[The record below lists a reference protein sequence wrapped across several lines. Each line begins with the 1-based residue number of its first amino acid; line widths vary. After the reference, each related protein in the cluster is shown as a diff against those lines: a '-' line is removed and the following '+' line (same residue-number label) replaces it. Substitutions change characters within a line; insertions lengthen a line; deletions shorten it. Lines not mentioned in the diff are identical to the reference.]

1 MAGHGRAGDVRPAV
15 PPRGS
20 GSPLTNVVYPHF
32 DAPGGSKRMHRINH
46 HTYKPAYVG
55 RVRADGQFDILW
67 RSRELVEPQAFSP
80 YPQSSWR
87 RELKKR
93 CRRWK
98 DYFTRLRYTSIPL
111 SRIIS
116 SGRPL
121 RSIENMR

>member
-20 GSPLTNVVYPHF
+20 GTPLTNVVYPHF
-32 DAPGGSKRMHRINH
+32 DAPGGSKRMHRIND
-46 HTYKPAYVG
+46 HTYKPG
-55 RVRADGQFDILW
+55 VRGTRPRRRTVRHPLAIARTRRASGFQP
-67 RSRELVEPQAFSP
+67 V
-80 YPQSSWR
+80 PQSSWR

-98 DYFTRLRYTSIPL
+98 DYFTRLRYASIPL
-111 SRIIS
+111 SRKVI

-121 RSIENMR
+121 RSTDKMR

>member
-32 DAPGGSKRMHRINH
+32 DAPRQQARAISH
-46 HTYKPAYVG
+46 HTYKRAYVG

-80 YPQSSWR
+80 Y
-87 RELKKR
+87 
-93 CRRWK
+93 
-98 DYFTRLRYTSIPL
+98 LRAA
-111 SRIIS
+111 
-116 SGRPL
+116 GGA
-121 RSIENMR
+121 N

>member
-32 DAPGGSKRMHRINH
+32 DAPGGSKRMHRTNH

-55 RVRADGQFDILW
+55 RVRADGQFDILC

-80 YPQSSWR
+80 YLKSSWR

-98 DYFTRLRYTSIPL
+98 DYFTD
-111 SRIIS
+111 
-116 SGRPL
+116 
-121 RSIENMR
+121 

>member
-32 DAPGGSKRMHRINH
+32 DAPGGSKRMHRISH

-55 RVRADGQFDILW
+55 RVRADGKFDILW

-80 YPQSSWR
+80 Y
-87 RELKKR
+87 
-93 CRRWK
+93 
-98 DYFTRLRYTSIPL
+98 LRAA
-111 SRIIS
+111 
-116 SGRPL
+116 GGA
-121 RSIENMR
+121 N

>member
-32 DAPGGSKRMHRINH
+32 DAPGGSKRIHRINH

-55 RVRADGQFDILW
+55 RVRADGQLTFSGD
-67 RSRELVEPQAFSP
+67 REKSSRLRLSAL
-80 YPQSSWR
+80 PQSSWR

-98 DYFTRLRYTSIPL
+98 DYFTRLRYASIPL